1 MAEKEMSFDI
11 IVAPNIVDYNMEING
26 VKMFFVWPVIEPIF
40 DVVPGDLGKEINL
53 RHLLNNGKL
62 PDFKYVLHVPTLDKD
77 FLTETKDYL
86 FREYTTGKSLQY
98 LKFEYP
104 KKDVLKGYIT
114 TVRGRR
120 PDGKLFIQGEEV
132 QNYLNL
138 RKKYEEAEV
147 AHKKGLIRTETL
159 NSIKELYEGA
169 KERFE
174 EMMKRFYGE
183 LESYDEIID
192 ILETDRKEF
201 DTWFSSHVTIV
212 VNPLLQKLWIPFA
225 VEWFK
230 LKDSLGISNF
240 YQLES
245 QENKYDTRYTF
256 VLEMY
261 KKLKEIVSNVLEDCK
276 ENTRIRQELIL
287 ILENCKNIV
296 DEEWL
301 VKDPKKTIMG
311 VPVFFPKQ
319 SAGLQLLD
327 RILFNAFGFFVSL

>member
-1 MAEKEMSFDI
+1 MIFDI
-11 IVAPNIVDYNMEING
+11 IVAPNMVDYNMEING

-40 DVVPGDLGKEINL
+40 DVIPGDPEKEINL

-62 PDFKYVLHVPTLDKD
+62 PDYNYVIHVPTLDKD

-104 KKDVLKGYIT
+104 KEDVSKGYIT

-132 QNYLNL
+132 QNYINL
-138 RKKYEEAEV
+138 RKRYEEAE
-147 AHKKGLIRTETL
+147 AAYTKGLIGRDTL
-159 NSIKELYEGA
+159 DSIKKLFEDA
-169 KERFE
+169 KLRFE
-174 EMMKRFYGE
+174 EMMKRFYGD

-192 ILETDRKEF
+192 ILIKDRKEF
-201 DTWFSSHVTIV
+201 DEWFDTHITIS
-212 VNPLLQKLWIPFA
+212 VNPVLQKLWIPFA
-225 VEWFK
+225 IEWFK
-230 LKDSLGISNF
+230 MKETLSISNF
-240 YQLES
+240 YQLEN
-245 QENKYDTRYTF
+245 QENEYDIRYKF

-261 KKLKEIVSNVLEDCK
+261 KKLKEIVTDVLNEYKD
-276 ENTRIRQELIL
+276 NTRIRQELNL

-301 VKDPKKTIMG
+301 VKDPEKTVMG
-311 VPVFFPKQ
+311 VPIFFPKQ
-319 SAGLQLLD
+319 VAGLQLLD
-327 RILFNAFGFFVSL
+327 KILFNAFNFFLPL